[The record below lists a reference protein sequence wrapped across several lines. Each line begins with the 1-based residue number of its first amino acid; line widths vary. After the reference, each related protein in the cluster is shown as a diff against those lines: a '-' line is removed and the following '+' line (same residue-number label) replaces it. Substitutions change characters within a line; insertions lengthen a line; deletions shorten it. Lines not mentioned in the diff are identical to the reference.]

1 MSKTE
6 NKHNITLSD
15 SAAERIGYL
24 SSQDDDRGKK
34 LRISV
39 IGGGCSGF
47 QYKYDFVDTSEKD
60 DIIIEKGGAT
70 VLIDEISADIIKNSQ
85 INYVQTLGFEHF
97 EIKNPNA
104 ASRCG
109 CGNSFSI

>member
-1 MSKTE
+1 MSSIE

-15 SAAERIGYL
+15 SAAQRIGYL
-24 SSQDDDRGKK
+24 SSQEEDKGKK

-47 QYKYDFVDTSEKD
+47 QYKYEFVASTDKD
-60 DIIIEKGGAT
+60 DLVIHKDKAT
-70 VLIDEISADIIKNSQ
+70 VVIDQTSADLINNSE

-97 EIKNPNA
+97 EIRNPNA
-104 ASRCG
+104 ASKCG

>member
-70 VLIDEISADIIKNSQ
+70 VLIDEISADLIKNSQ

>member
-24 SSQDDDRGKK
+24 SSQGDDRGKK

-47 QYKYDFVDTSEKD
+47 QYKYDFVDNTEKE
-60 DIIIEKGGAT
+60 DIIIEKNGAT
-70 VLIDEISADIIKNSQ
+70 VLIDEISADLIKNSQ